1 MVCRFTAI
9 AALFAAVATASTV
22 APVPGS
28 FSTAIYNNC
37 TDDQIHIWMRD
48 IPGKD
53 EDGDDEKRGRRLPQ
67 GLSLMKKSVELEWVP
82 MFFASTSEKG
92 YMDHNTKMYFI
103 GFKASPDHGL
113 VHVNGVNVFG
123 KPNWMS
129 TVAAAAEVQCGENG
143 DEPSQKWTYFSD
155 KNLEAKGM
163 LECRNSA
170 LTKYTGG
177 VAFGFCVR
185 EEDFAFDKN
194 LDLLVA
200 GKPVGF
206 SVLPKTL

>member
-9 AALFAAVATASTV
+9 AVLFATVATASTV

-37 TDDQIHIWMRD
+37 TDDEIHIWMRE
-48 IPGKD
+48 IPGRD
-53 EDGDDEKRGRRLPQ
+53 EDDDDEKRVRRLPK
-67 GLSLMKKSVELEWVP
+67 GLSLMKKAVELEWIP
-82 MFFASTSEKG
+82 MFYASTSEKG
-92 YMDHNTKMYFI
+92 YMDHNTKMYFA
-103 GFKASPDHGL
+103 GFNARPDHGL
-113 VHVNGVNVFG
+113 VHINGVNVFG

-129 TVAAAAEVQCGENG
+129 VVAAGAEVQCGDN
-143 DEPSQKWTYFSD
+143 EPPQKWSYASD

-163 LECRNSA
+163 LECRNSG
-170 LTKYTGG
+170 LTKYAAG
-177 VAFGFCVR
+177 VGFGFCVR

-206 SVLPKTL
+206 SILPKTL